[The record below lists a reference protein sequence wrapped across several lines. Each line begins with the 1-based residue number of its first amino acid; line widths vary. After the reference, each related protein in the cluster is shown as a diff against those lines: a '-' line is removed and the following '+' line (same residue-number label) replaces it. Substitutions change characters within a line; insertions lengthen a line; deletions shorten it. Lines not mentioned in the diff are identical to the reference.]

1 MKKVLLFIFMI
12 ILSIVL
18 IGCTKKTP
26 DKVKV
31 VSISV
36 DQTSIPNVINVEE
49 LDEKLLTIK
58 IIVENSDG
66 SNVIVNLDK
75 SMMFPHDLEKLQ
87 TKGTHTVTVSY
98 GFVETT
104 MTLNIHKDEIIIEKE
119 VYSVK
124 VLFPNDSPVNGV
136 NVEFIQNNKVIAK
149 TLTNELGV
157 CSYELEKGEYLINL
171 KDFPN
176 GYIFLKNTYKVNNE
190 NKDIVIKL
198 DTVLVIEDGDGSQKN
213 PFKLDLGIYLLSF
226 EIETISGM
234 QYYSFT
240 ASESGTY
247 TIESISY
254 SNFSE
259 NIVDPYL
266 IFITENGDFDK
277 SGNEDSNT
285 NMEFKYTFEAEA
297 GKTYKF
303 ICFISVASSMP
314 ANFLLKISK

>member
-36 DQTSIPNVINVEE
+36 DQTSIPDVINVEE

-104 MTLNIHKDEIIIEKE
+104 TPSTPSNEGIVNTSSVGIFA
-119 VYSVK
+119 VK
-124 VLFPNDSPVNGV
+124 VIFVS
-136 NVEFIQNNKVIAK
+136 NV
-149 TLTNELGV
+149 
-157 CSYELEKGEYLINL
+157 
-171 KDFPN
+171 
-176 GYIFLKNTYKVNNE
+176 
-190 NKDIVIKL
+190 
-198 DTVLVIEDGDGSQKN
+198 
-213 PFKLDLGIYLLSF
+213 
-226 EIETISGM
+226 
-234 QYYSFT
+234 
-240 ASESGTY
+240 
-247 TIESISY
+247 
-254 SNFSE
+254 
-259 NIVDPYL
+259 
-266 IFITENGDFDK
+266 
-277 SGNEDSNT
+277 
-285 NMEFKYTFEAEA
+285 
-297 GKTYKF
+297 
-303 ICFISVASSMP
+303 SS
-314 ANFLLKISK
+314 